1 MNEHA
6 DSQKYFLYFTMPIV
20 LLILLCSGI
29 GILNPD
35 LYQRETPDWLAQC
48 TGQDFSN
55 VFFVVP
61 ILLITSFLSATG
73 NRIAKIIWAGTMI
86 TNIYSYV
93 LYCFAVHF
101 NVLFHFYC
109 IILGLSVYSFLVF
122 SVKHFR
128 LDFKSWFEQNTP
140 VKAVGVFLMIIAAAF
155 YILWLSQTLPAVITG
170 AIPAAITSDALL
182 TNPVHVLDYS
192 FFLPLMVIAGVLLIK
207 KNRLG
212 YFLAPMMLVFTL
224 ITNVNIICLTLVT
237 MERSGTN
244 DLTLISVFTFLC
256 ILCLF
261 FMAVYLRKRKKYYP

>member
-1 MNEHA
+1 MNEQTER
-6 DSQKYFLYFTMPIV
+6 QKYFLYFTLPIV
-20 LLILLCSGI
+20 LLILICSGV
-29 GILNPD
+29 GILNPN
-35 LYQRETPDWLAQC
+35 LYQKETPDWLSQC
-48 TGQDFSN
+48 VGQDYSN

-122 SVKHFR
+122 CAKHYY

-140 VKAVGVFLMIIAAAF
+140 VKAIGVFLLFIATAF
-155 YILWLSQTLPAVITG
+155 YFLWLSQTLPAVITG
-170 AIPAAITSDALL
+170 GIPAAITSDALL

-192 FFLPLMVIAGVLLIK
+192 FFLPLMVIAGVLSIK
-207 KNRLG
+207 NNRLG
-212 YFLAPMMLVFTL
+212 YFLAPMMLVFAL

-237 MERSGTN
+237 MERLGTN
-244 DLTLISVFTFLC
+244 SLPLVCVFSIFC

-261 FMAVYLRKRKKYYP
+261 FMAVYLRKIKKV